1 MSTCSFRSAVAAR
14 LQSFWE
20 IRSAAGCGPFL
31 LKLLRC
37 LDRFLMGELQPGDT
51 ITREVAERYFKSTE
65 HLSAGT
71 RINRMA
77 VLRQFCLYQS
87 HFDPRTCIVHRMFLP
102 RRNRPMPHIYSR
114 DEVRRIMTAAPAAV
128 HSADPLRPV
137 VFATLVGFLYATGLR
152 VGEAVKLNLT
162 DVDLARRLVLI
173 RQAKFKKTRYV
184 PLSPCTA
191 QHLRLYLTKRRA
203 AGFSQDPGSPFFPSA
218 SGGRYHVP
226 TFTTTFLQVLRRLG
240 LRGPAGQRG
249 PRIHDLRHSFA
260 VSRLLAWHKSGDNL
274 FAKLPTLSTYLGHS
288 TVTGTEVYLHATAE
302 LMESAGQRFREHFAV
317 PSARS
322 LCQPPISLS

>member
-1 MSTCSFRSAVAAR
+1 MSTCSFRSAVAGR

-20 IRSAAGCGPFL
+20 MRAAAGCGPFL
-31 LKLLRC
+31 LKLLRY
-37 LDRFLMGELQPGDT
+37 LDRFLMAELQPGDT
-51 ITREVAERYFKSTE
+51 ITREVAARYFKSTE

-71 RINRMA
+71 RINRMSI
-77 VLRQFCLYQS
+77 LRQFCLYQS
-87 HFDPRTCIVHRMFLP
+87 HFDPRTCIVHRMFQP

-114 DEVRRIMTAAPAAV
+114 DEVRRIMEAAPAAV
-128 HSADPLRPV
+128 HSTDPLRPV

-152 VGEAVKLNLT
+152 IGEAVKLNLA

-173 RQAKFKKTRYV
+173 RQTKFRKTRYV
-184 PLSPCTA
+184 PLAPCTT
-191 QHLRLYLTKRRA
+191 QHLRRYLAKRRA
-203 AGFSQDPGSPFFPSA
+203 AGFSQDPASPFFPSA
-218 SGGRYHVP
+218 LGGRYHVP
-226 TFTTTFLQVLRRLG
+226 TFTTTFLQVLRQLG

-260 VSRLLAWHKSGDNL
+260 VSRLVAWHKSGDNL

-302 LMESAGQRFREHFAV
+302 LMESVGQRFREHFAV

-322 LCQPPISLS
+322 LCQPPISQP

>member
-1 MSTCSFRSAVAAR
+1 MSTCCFRSALAFR

-20 IRSAAGCGPFL
+20 TRSAGGRGPAL
-31 LKLLRC
+31 LKTLRY

-65 HLSAGT
+65 QLAPGT
-71 RINRMA
+71 RINRMS

-87 HFDPRTCIVHRMFLP
+87 HFDSRTCIVHRMFLP
-102 RRNRPMPHIYSR
+102 RRNRPMPHIYTCN
-114 DEVRRIMTAAPAAV
+114 EVRRIMAAAPTSV
-128 HSADPLRPV
+128 HSADPLRPA
-137 VFATLVGFLYATGLR
+137 VFSTLVGFLYATGLR
-152 VGEAVKLNLT
+152 VGEAVKLNLA
-162 DVDLARRLVLI
+162 DVDLPRRLVLI
-173 RQAKFKKTRYV
+173 RQTKFGKTRYV
-184 PLSPCTA
+184 PLAPCTTKQLA
-191 QHLRLYLTKRRA
+191 AYAAKRRH
-203 AGFSQDPGSPFFPSA
+203 AGFSQEPTAPFFPSA
-218 SGGRYHVP
+218 LGGRYHVP

-260 VSRLLAWHKSGDNL
+260 VSRLMAWHKSGDNL

-302 LMESAGQRFREHFAV
+302 LMESVGERFREHFAV
-317 PSARS
+317 PSARL
-322 LCQPPISLS
+322 LCQAPTSQP